1 MSHSQSCLPLL
12 RAVEAGNSRL
22 RLLCPPGW
30 ASGSATAWGARRRGW
45 AAVLSAPRPGLG
57 SGEGGLGRAVE
68 GTEGEGPV
76 DGEGAEGHVLEWLTP
91 QGQKA
96 KQTLT
101 DTPWEMRAAR
111 RRGRRERPDSGKDG
125 VMVTATMC
133 FMGNLLHCPC
143 PPPAKRSPDG
153 ASQCLDRDY
162 GHQERGCLP
171 PTHSWSEPVPDSN
184 PVLFHPSPVPL
195 PPLEPRLTDQGRL

>member
-12 RAVEAGNSRL
+12 RAVEACNSRL
-22 RLLCPPGW
+22 GLLCPPRW
-30 ASGSATAWGARRRGW
+30 ASGSATAWGAGRRGW

-68 GTEGEGPV
+68 GAEGEGPV

-101 DTPWEMRAAR
+101 DTPWEMRPAGAEGEGRGQTQERMGSWSRQPCASREICFAVPAHPQPSVR
-111 RRGRRERPDSGKDG
+111 RRTGRRNVWIGTMATRNMAVFPQP
-125 VMVTATMC
+125 TAGQSLCRTQTLSSSLPAQC
-133 FMGNLLHCPC
+133 PFLH
-143 PPPAKRSPDG
+143 RSPD
-153 ASQCLDRDY
+153 
-162 GHQERGCLP
+162 
-171 PTHSWSEPVPDSN
+171 
-184 PVLFHPSPVPL
+184 
-195 PPLEPRLTDQGRL
+195 